1 MSLSPPDVS
10 VLLVT
15 RREPI
20 VRLRRVLDA
29 LAAQAGAGTLEL
41 LIAAPPDEHPA
52 LAGLPTRGAVQR
64 VTLVANLDGR
74 RSAGLNR
81 ALDRARAATVV
92 RVDARSVPP
101 PDYVARCVARLAA
114 NPAIGVVG
122 AIQRPAAHAPDPGAR
137 GIARALRNPWL
148 LGGAP
153 YRRTGGGGPAD
164 TAYLGAFRRRELVAV
179 GGYDERLDA
188 NEDFDLCARYRAEG
202 REVWV
207 EPGLEVE
214 YEPRGTHR
222 ELWAQYRA
230 FGEAKV
236 RYWQATG
243 QRPNRRQGVALGGAV
258 AATIA
263 GVVVSRRPR
272 RLVTA
277 LLVGLGALALVDH
290 SVDPEERD
298 VATRVAAIGAY
309 ATFLTGWCC
318 GIARGL
324 ARGADPRRSSS

>member
-1 MSLSPPDVS
+1 MSASPPDVS

-15 RREPI
+15 RGEPPD
-20 VRLRRVLDA
+20 RLRRAIDA
-29 LAAQAGAGTLEL
+29 LAAQAGAGTLEVL
-41 LIAAPPDEHPA
+41 VAAPPDEHRDLADLPA
-52 LAGLPTRGAVQR
+52 RGAVQT
-64 VTLVANLDGR
+64 VSLVANPDGG

-81 ALDRARAATVV
+81 ALHRARAATVV

-122 AIQRPAAHAPDPGAR
+122 AIQRPATHDPGAGAR

-153 YRRTGGGGPAD
+153 YRRAGGGGSAD
-164 TAYLGAFRRRELVAV
+164 TVYLGAFRRHELLAN

-188 NEDFDLCARYRAEG
+188 NEDFDLCARYRAG
-202 REVWV
+202 GHQVWI

-214 YEPRGTHR
+214 YEPRRTHR

-236 RYWQATG
+236 GYWRATG
-243 QRPNRRQGVALGGAV
+243 ERPNRRQGVALGGAL
-258 AATIA
+258 AALLA
-263 GVVVSRRPR
+263 GVLVGRRPR
-272 RLVTA
+272 RLVAA
-277 LLVGLGALALVDH
+277 LVAGLGVLALVDH
-290 SVDPEERD
+290 SVDPEDHD
-298 VATRVAAIGAY
+298 VGTRVAAIGAY

-318 GIARGL
+318 GILRGL
-324 ARGADPRRSSS
+324 ARRAGPRD

>member
-1 MSLSPPDVS
+1 VTPPRPDIS

-15 RREPI
+15 RREPTA
-20 VRLRRVLDA
+20 RLRRTLDA
-29 LAAQAGAGTLEL
+29 LAAQVGAGTLEVL
-41 LIAAPPDEHPA
+41 VAAPPDEHPA
-52 LAGLPTRGAVQR
+52 LRDLPAVGAIQT
-64 VTLVANLDGR
+64 VTLVANPDGR

-81 ALDRARAATVV
+81 ALHRARAATVV

-101 PDYVARCVARLAA
+101 SNYVACCAARLAT

-122 AIQRPAAHAPDPGAR
+122 AIQRPAAHDPDPGAR

-153 YRRTGGGGPAD
+153 YRRARGGGPAD
-164 TAYLGAFRRRELVAV
+164 TAYLGAFRRRELLAA
-179 GGYDERLDA
+179 GGYDEHLDA
-188 NEDFDLCARYRAEG
+188 NEDFDLCARYRAAG
-202 REVWV
+202 QEVWI

-214 YEPRGTHR
+214 YEPRRTHR

-243 QRPNRRQGVALGGAV
+243 QRPNRRQGLALGGAV
-258 AATIA
+258 AATVA
-263 GVVVSRRPR
+263 GVLLSRRPR
-272 RLVTA
+272 RLATA
-277 LLVGLGALALVDH
+277 LLVGFGALALLDH
-290 SVDPEERD
+290 SVEPEERD

-324 ARGADPRRSSS
+324 ARRPGPCRLSG